1 MAASLVHALRAEGP
15 LCQVSAGVSGW
26 SIRYPFPRAPFAD
39 TSADS
44 TGGGPYEFRAS
55 RTIFPSGVVRPD
67 TTGTRTIVEHARSRF
82 PGPELVL
89 ISNAKMGKST
99 GRRGRE

>member
-1 MAASLVHALRAEGP
+1 MKALFLTNEYPPTIYGGAGGFLLALALRSVTP
-15 LCQVSAGVSGW
+15 
-26 SIRYPFPRAPFAD
+26 
-39 TSADS
+39 
-44 TGGGPYEFRAS
+44 S
-55 RTIFPSGVVRPD
+55 RTASARLSRIRNLLGIVRNCAD

-82 PGPELVL
+82 RRVL